1 MSHAV
6 VLATVLAAPQQAPEP
21 LEGFLRTEMRL
32 GRSDFNALTSG
43 APVVR
48 RLRTADNREIAFV
61 GIVRIETDQGE
72 FRRRLDEIDPLLRIP
87 EFSAFGR
94 IEDPADASLRGL
106 VLPRQ
111 DLEKLAT
118 CRPAACDVKLPR
130 DAMERAAGLDA
141 SAPEYHRRALE
152 LFRDELEAYLAAY
165 AARGADALM
174 VYADK
179 PAPASTRTALAYLAR
194 QRPSLEDLGV
204 GAARDGDGPRPGAG
218 SSDGAGDARARP
230 ASRLFW
236 TIGESGAQ
244 PVTQID
250 ELLVEGRSSAA
261 GPVTVATIRQL
272 YASHYYEGQLT
283 RLILFPPRPGDERRG
298 AWLVYFDRSLF
309 DGEVGGLRRAY
320 VLNRFE
326 HAVTSR
332 LRWYKTILEER

>member
-1 MSHAV
+1 M
-6 VLATVLAAPQQAPEP
+6 LATVLAAPQQAPEP
-21 LEGFLRTEMRL
+21 LEAFLRTEMRL
-32 GRSDFNALTSG
+32 GRSDFNALASG

-48 RLRTADNREIAFV
+48 RLRTADDREIAFI
-61 GIVRIETDQGE
+61 GIVRIETDADE
-72 FRRRLDEIDPLLRIP
+72 FAGRLHEIDPLLRIP

-130 DAMERAAGLDA
+130 AAMERAARLDP

-152 LFRDELEAYLAAY
+152 LFRDELESYLAAY

-174 VYADK
+174 VYDDK

-204 GAARDGDGPRPGAG
+204 GAAGAAGSPRPGAG
-218 SSDGAGDARARP
+218 PGGAAGDAPGAP
-230 ASRLFW
+230 ATRLFW

-244 PVTQID
+244 PVTQIA
-250 ELLVEGRSSAA
+250 ELLVERRPSAA

-298 AWLVYFDRSLF
+298 AWLVYLDRSLF

-326 HAVTSR
+326 HAATGR